1 MGMRREN
8 DLTVKVQ
15 MAAQSISCVGVLI
28 DSAVVFVAARYAVL
42 VDVDFVGDTWGFD
55 VEDRV
60 VFAGELAHE
69 GYEDEQDYDDG
80 GCGDGAETAVIAT
93 GWTLAF
99 FFGDVKPFHRG
110 DIWDVCCSALCFTE
124 DSRKWKW

>member
-1 MGMRREN
+1 
-8 DLTVKVQ
+8 

-69 GYEDEQDYDDG
+69 GYEDE
-80 GCGDGAETAVIAT
+80 
-93 GWTLAF
+93 
-99 FFGDVKPFHRG
+99 
-110 DIWDVCCSALCFTE
+110 
-124 DSRKWKW
+124 